1 MVCYHACTK
10 SILSTYMKQVS
21 QSYRN
26 GDVTLA
32 EVPPPSLKAGG
43 ILVRNAVSLI
53 SPGTE
58 RLMLEMSRKS
68 LIGKAKERPDLV
80 RQVMSKARREGIGP
94 TVQAVLSR
102 LDAPVPL
109 GYSAAGVVMA
119 VAEGV
124 DEFQPGDAVA
134 CAGAGYAVHAEIISV
149 PHNLCV
155 KLPSAPLPEMAGR
168 LENDDVSFEAA
179 AFTTV
184 GAIALQGVR
193 IADVRLG
200 EVVVVIGLG
209 LIGLLT
215 VQLLKAAG
223 CRVLGLDLNPARCQ
237 LASTLG
243 CDVATTDHRR
253 FTERTLSCTE
263 GHGADAVI
271 ITAGTKSNAPIELA
285 AELCREKGRAVAV
298 GAVNMDVPRRP
309 FYEKELELRLS
320 RSYGPGRYDPLY
332 EERGIDYP
340 YGYVRWTERRNMA
353 AFLDLVAHGKVHT
366 RPLVTHRFPIER
378 ALEAYALITQE
389 KVGEAVGVLLTYGS
403 SAPTGQKEPTA
414 PALLRIA
421 PAATGRPRQT
431 SKAIRVGMI
440 GAGAFAKSVLLPRL
454 KAIPGVELA
463 TICTATG
470 LSARHTAE
478 KFGFATCTTDADA
491 VFSDAAIDAVVIA
504 TRHNLHAPLVLRA
517 LETDKHV
524 FVEKPLALHEGE
536 LRSLVQS
543 FRIPR
548 SNVLMV
554 GFNRRFAP
562 LTLQVKQ
569 FFSPRAGPLAI
580 TYRVNAGQVPSEH
593 WVHDAEEGGGRIV
606 GEVCHF
612 VDWMC
617 AVTGALPVKVYAQAL
632 PTDGRY
638 APEDNALITL
648 TFADGSVGTIHYLA
662 NGDASVPKERIEIFG
677 NATVATIEDFQTG
690 SVVRQGRHSRLSSRL
705 RPRQDKGHGAELRA
719 FTRAIRE
726 GDPSPT
732 PLDEAALVTL
742 TTFKIRQSLRDN
754 TPVDVEPYEALE
766 ASAVSTPA

>member
-1 MVCYHACTK
+1 
-10 SILSTYMKQVS
+10 MKQVS
-21 QSYRN
+21 QSYRH
-26 GDVTLA
+26 GEVALVD
-32 EVPPPSLKAGG
+32 VPPPSLKAGG

-58 RLMLEMSRKS
+58 RLMLETARKS
-68 LIGKAKERPDLV
+68 LVGKAKDRPDLV
-80 RQVMSKARREGIGP
+80 RQVVSKARREGIGP
-94 TVQAVLSR
+94 TVQAVMSR

-109 GYSAAGVVMA
+109 GYSAAGVVTA

-149 PHNLCV
+149 PRNLCV
-155 KLPSAPLPEMAGR
+155 KLPHAPLPEVAGA
-168 LENDDVSFEAA
+168 LENDGVSFEAA

-193 IADVRLG
+193 VADIRLG
-200 EVVVVIGLG
+200 EVVAVIGLG

-223 CRVLGLDLNPARCQ
+223 CRVLALDLNPARCR
-237 LASTLG
+237 LASALS
-243 CDVATTDHRR
+243 CDLATTDHRQL
-253 FTERTLSCTE
+253 TERTLSYAE
-263 GHGADAVI
+263 GYGADAVI

-285 AELCREKGRAVAV
+285 AELCREKGRVVAV
-298 GAVNMDVPRRP
+298 GAVNMDIPRRP

-366 RPLVTHRFPIER
+366 QPLVTHRFPIER
-378 ALEAYALITQE
+378 ALEAYELITRE
-389 KVGEAVGVLLTYGS
+389 KTGEAVGVLLTYES
-403 SAPTGQKEPTA
+403 STPTGQKEPTA
-414 PALLRIA
+414 PEPLRIA
-421 PAATGRPRQT
+421 PAASKLPRLT
-431 SKAIRVGMI
+431 SKSVRVGVI

-470 LSARHTAE
+470 LNARHTAE
-478 KFGFATCTTDADA
+478 KFGFATCTTDSDA
-491 VFSDAAIDAVVIA
+491 VFSDAAIDAVLIA

-517 LETDKHV
+517 LEADKHV
-524 FVEKPLALHEGE
+524 FVEKPLALREDA
-536 LRSLVQS
+536 LRSIVK
-543 FRIPR
+543 R
-548 SNVLMV
+548 SCTARSTILMV

-562 LTLQVKQ
+562 LTQRVKG

-580 TYRVNAGQVPSEH
+580 DYRVNAGYVPPEH

-617 AVTGALPVKVYAQAL
+617 CLTGAAPVKVYAQILAA
-632 PTDGRY
+632 DGRY

-677 NATVATIEDFQTG
+677 NSTVATIEDFHTG
-690 SVVRQGRHSRLSSRL
+690 ALVRRGRRSRLSPRL
-705 RPRQDKGHGAELRA
+705 WSRQDKGHAAELQA
-719 FTRAIRE
+719 FIRAIQGGE
-726 GDPSPT
+726 PSPI
-732 PLDEAALVTL
+732 PLEDAALVTL
-742 TTFKIRQSLRDN
+742 ATFKIRQSLRDN
-754 TPVDVEPYEALE
+754 TPVDVEPYRALE
-766 ASAVSTPA
+766 ASAVSTSA